1 MFLLCTKLNVHHV
14 LCVENVMFNLCLKT
28 GGIVKQGIAGSVG
41 MLSCLVASTSWV
53 QPPAVTISPVCSNEK
68 LPTSP
73 SQDTNHSSAVCA
85 TASSDDESTPLVS
98 DMSSP
103 QSDHLQSNTER

>member
-1 MFLLCTKLNVHHV
+1 MFIVFLLFYLYVKAS
-14 LCVENVMFNLCLKT
+14 
-28 GGIVKQGIAGSVG
+28 GIVKQGIAGSVG
-41 MLSCLVASTSWV
+41 MLSCLVSSASWI

-73 SQDTNHSSAVCA
+73 PQDTNHSSAVCA

-103 QSDHLQSNTER
+103 QSDHLQSNNDR

>member
-1 MFLLCTKLNVHHV
+1 MLTR
-14 LCVENVMFNLCLKT
+14 LKFYVKAS
-28 GGIVKQGIAGSVG
+28 GIVKQGIAGSVG

-53 QPPAVTISPVCSNEK
+53 QQPPAVTISPVCSNEK

-73 SQDTNHSSAVCA
+73 PQDTNHSSVVCA

-103 QSDHLQSNTER
+103 QSDHLQSNTDR

>member
-1 MFLLCTKLNVHHV
+1 MRLLLYFNFLNFYEKAS
-14 LCVENVMFNLCLKT
+14 
-28 GGIVKQGIAGSVG
+28 GIVKQGIAGSVG
-41 MLSCLVASTSWV
+41 MLSCLVASTSWI

-73 SQDTNHSSAVCA
+73 PLDTNHSSGMCA

-103 QSDHLQSNTER
+103 QSDHLQSNTDR

>member
-1 MFLLCTKLNVHHV
+1 
-14 LCVENVMFNLCLKT
+14 
-28 GGIVKQGIAGSVG
+28 VKQGIAGSVG
-41 MLSCLVASTSWV
+41 MLSCLVASTSWI

-73 SQDTNHSSAVCA
+73 LQDINHSSTICA

-103 QSDHLQSNTER
+103 QSDNVQSNTDR

>member
-1 MFLLCTKLNVHHV
+1 MFSLFY
-14 LCVENVMFNLCLKT
+14 LCVKT
-28 GGIVKQGIAGSVG
+28 SGIVKQGIAGSVG
-41 MLSCLVASTSWV
+41 MLSCLVSSASWI

-73 SQDTNHSSAVCA
+73 PQDTNHSSAVCA

-103 QSDHLQSNTER
+103 QSDHLQSNNDR